1 MDPMLIMLALTQAAK
16 LATTLAE
23 QVGTGEMTPEE
34 AKARWIAQS
43 NSWNATADAWFATKA
58 PNLIDDS

>member
-16 LATTLAE
+16 FAMMLSE
-23 QVGTGEMTPEE
+23 QVGTGEITPEE
-34 AKARWIAQS
+34 AKAKWTAQS

-58 PNLIDDS
+58 PNLIDSQ